1 MAIKT
6 LIKRRIPEN
15 FNDPRFND
23 LIRQLRV
30 QAVAQKGFIS
40 GETLR
45 RVGDP
50 REYLVLGTW
59 QNIATWEAWK
69 ASPIR
74 MEIQKQIDAL
84 LGTPTDFAVYE
95 YPYVE
100 K

>member
-15 FNDPRFND
+15 FHDSRFND
-23 LIRQLRV
+23 LLRQLRV
-30 QAVAQKGFIS
+30 LAIAQQGFIS

-45 RVGDP
+45 RVSDP
-50 REYLVLGTW
+50 REYLVIGTW
-59 QNIATWEAWK
+59 QNAATWEAWK
-69 ASPIR
+69 DSPTR
-74 MEIQKQIDAL
+74 AEIQKQIDAL
-84 LGTPTDFAVYE
+84 LGAPTDYAVYE

>member
-23 LIRQLRV
+23 LLRRLRV
-30 QAVAQKGFIS
+30 LAVAQRGYIS

-45 RVGDP
+45 RVDEP
-50 REYLVLGTW
+50 REVLVIGTW
-59 QNIATWEAWK
+59 QSLAAWEAWRS
-69 ASPIR
+69 SPER
-74 MEIQKQIDAL
+74 AEVQQQIDAL
-84 LGTPTDFAVYE
+84 LGAPTEYAAYE
-95 YPYVE
+95 YQS